1 MWRRLRTSPTVRT
14 VLGRSMASYLR
25 FVWRTQRV
33 VMEPANLYELAD
45 AQLPM
50 ILTFWHGQ
58 HFLTPFLVRPYH
70 RAKVMIS
77 RSADADVNA
86 IAAEALG
93 IGAVRGSGAQGR
105 DFRTKGGFN
114 ATLEMIRHLSEGT
127 NVAMTAD
134 VPKISRVA
142 GLGVVTIAKHS
153 GRPIYPVAI
162 ATSRRIIA
170 RSWDKSAIHLPFG
183 RAAVVAGDGVR
194 VPTDAGPEEL
204 EAARRELQRQLEF
217 ATARAEELVGRPAEA
232 RALARKAAAAAKS
245 AEPAPLEPAPAPAR
259 NG

>member
-1 MWRRLRTSPTVRT
+1 MWRKLRTSQAVRT
-14 VLGRSMASYLR
+14 ALGRGMASYLR

-33 VMEPANLYELAD
+33 VMEPADLYDLAEV
-45 AQLPM
+45 QLPM

-58 HFLTPFLVRPYH
+58 HFLTPFLVKPHHKAR
-70 RAKVMIS
+70 VMIS

-93 IGAVRGSGAQGR
+93 IGTVRGSGAQGR

-134 VPKISRVA
+134 VPKIARHA

-162 ATSRRIIA
+162 ATSNRILA
-170 RSWDKSAIHLPFG
+170 RSWDRAAIHLPFG

-194 VPTDAGPEEL
+194 VPADADAQEM
-204 EAARRELQRQLEF
+204 EAARREVQRQLEV
-217 ATARAEELVGRPAEA
+217 ATARAEELVGRGAPQ
-232 RALARKAAAAAKS
+232 LPHPS
-245 AEPAPLEPAPAPAR
+245 AIADG
-259 NG
+259 NTQG

>member
-1 MWRRLRTSPTVRT
+1 MWRKLRSSRTVRT
-14 VLGRSMASYLR
+14 VLGRGMASYLR
-25 FVWRTQRV
+25 FVWRSSRV

-45 AQLPM
+45 QQLPM

-58 HFLTPFLVRPYH
+58 HFLTPFLVKPYH

-77 RSADADVNA
+77 RSRDADVNA

-93 IGAVRGSGAQGR
+93 IGTIRGSGAQGR
-105 DFRTKGGFN
+105 NFHEKGGFN
-114 ATLEMIRHLSEGT
+114 ATVEMIRALGEGS

-142 GLGVVTIAKHS
+142 GLGVVSIAKHS

-162 ATSRRIIA
+162 ATSSRILA
-170 RSWDKSAIHLPFG
+170 RSWDKAAIHLPFG

-194 VPTDAGPEEL
+194 VPPDADAATL
-204 EAARRELQRQLEF
+204 EAARKEVQRQLEV
-217 ATARAEELVGRPAEA
+217 ATARAEELVGRPP
-232 RALARKAAAAAKS
+232 RTRPQPAAAP
-245 AEPAPLEPAPAPAR
+245 EMAPAAGGE
-259 NG
+259 NGRLDG

>member
-1 MWRRLRTSPTVRT
+1 MWRRLRTSPTVRN
-14 VLGRSMASYLR
+14 VLGRTMASYLR
-25 FVWRTQRV
+25 LVWRTQRV

-70 RAKVMIS
+70 RARVMIS

-114 ATLEMIRHLSEGT
+114 ATVEMIRHLSEGT

-134 VPKISRVA
+134 VPKISRVV
-142 GLGVVTIAKHS
+142 GLGVITIAKHS

-162 ATSRRIIA
+162 ATSNRILA
-170 RSWDKSAIHLPFG
+170 KSWDRAAIHLPFG
-183 RAAVVAGDGVR
+183 RAAVVAGDGLR
-194 VPTDAGPEEL
+194 VPADAGPEEL
-204 EAARRELQRQLEF
+204 DAARRELQRQLDEI
-217 ATARAEELVGRPAEA
+217 TARAEELVGRPA
-232 RALARKAAAAAKS
+232 KAHV
-245 AEPAPLEPAPAPAR
+245 EPANLSHGQQAPGTGAPGSR
-259 NG
+259 LR

>member
-1 MWRRLRTSPTVRT
+1 MWRRLRTSQTVRT
-14 VLGRSMASYLR
+14 VLGRGMAGYLR
-25 FVWRTQRV
+25 LVWRTQRV

-58 HFLTPFLVRPYH
+58 HFLTPFLMKPYH
-70 RAKVMIS
+70 RARVMIS

-93 IGAVRGSGAQGR
+93 IGTVRGSGAQGR
-105 DFRTKGGFN
+105 DFRVKGGFN

-134 VPKISRVA
+134 VPKISRIA

-162 ATSRRIIA
+162 ATSRRVLA
-170 RSWDKSAIHLPFG
+170 RSWDRAAIHLPFG
-183 RAAVVAGDGVR
+183 RAAVVAGEGVL
-194 VPTDAGPEEL
+194 VAPDAGPEEL
-204 EAARRELQRQLEF
+204 EAARHEVQRQLNA
-217 ATARAEELVGRPAEA
+217 ATARAEELVGRRPAA
-232 RALARKAAAAAKS
+232 HL
-245 AEPAPLEPAPAPAR
+245 APAR
-259 NG
+259 PPHGDAPASSGPANG

>member
-14 VLGRSMASYLR
+14 VLGRTMASYLR
-25 FVWRTQRV
+25 LVWRTQRV

-58 HFLTPFLVRPYH
+58 HFLTPFLVKPYH
-70 RAKVMIS
+70 RARVMIS

-114 ATLEMIRHLSEGT
+114 ATVEMIRHLGEGT

-134 VPKISRVA
+134 VPKIARVA

-162 ATSRRIIA
+162 ATSNRILA
-170 RSWDKSAIHLPFG
+170 KSWDRAAIHLPFG
-183 RAAVVAGDGVR
+183 RAAVVAGDGLR
-194 VPTDAGPEEL
+194 VPADAGPEEL
-204 EAARRELQRQLEF
+204 DAARHELQRQLDEI
-217 ATARAEELVGRPAEA
+217 TARAEALVGRPA
-232 RALARKAAAAAKS
+232 KAAAA
-245 AEPAPLEPAPAPAR
+245 EPAGPGHKVSHEGAPGSR
-259 NG
+259 LR

>member
-14 VLGRSMASYLR
+14 LLGRSMAGYLR
-25 FVWRTQRV
+25 LVWRSSRV
-33 VMEPANLYELAD
+33 VMEPANLYDLAD

-58 HFLTPFLVRPYH
+58 HFLTPFLVKPYH

-77 RSADADVNA
+77 RSPDADVNA

-93 IGAVRGSGAQGR
+93 IGTVRGSGAAGR
-105 DFRTKGGFN
+105 DFRVKGGFN
-114 ATLEMIRHLSEGT
+114 ATLEMIRALEEGC

-162 ATSRRIIA
+162 ATSNRILA
-170 RSWDKSAIHLPFG
+170 RSWDRAAIHLPFG

-194 VPTDAGPEEL
+194 VPADADAAAL
-204 EAARRELQRQLEF
+204 EAARAELQRQLDTI
-217 ATARAEELVGRPAEA
+217 TARAEALVGRSAPRPSGEREPEAGPAH
-232 RALARKAAAAAKS
+232 
-245 AEPAPLEPAPAPAR
+245 
-259 NG
+259 G

>member
-1 MWRRLRTSPTVRT
+1 
-14 VLGRSMASYLR
+14 MASYLR

-204 EAARRELQRQLEF
+204 EAARRELQRQLEV
-217 ATARAEELVGRPAEA
+217 ATARAEELVGRPEEA
-232 RALARKAAAAAKS
+232 RALARKAAARAAAS
-245 AEPAPLEPAPAPAR
+245 PETAPSQSAPLEPAPAPAR

>member
-1 MWRRLRTSPTVRT
+1 MWRRLRTSQTLRT
-14 VLGRSMASYLR
+14 VLGRSMAAYLR

-58 HFLTPFLVRPYH
+58 HFLTPFLVKPYH
-70 RAKVMIS
+70 RARVMIS

-93 IGAVRGSGAQGR
+93 IGTVRGSGAQGR
-105 DFRTKGGFN
+105 DFRVKGGFN
-114 ATLEMIRHLSEGT
+114 ATLEMIRHLGEGT

-162 ATSRRIIA
+162 ATSRRILA
-170 RSWDKSAIHLPFG
+170 KSWDRAAIHLPFG

-194 VPTDAGPEEL
+194 VPADAGPEEL
-204 EAARRELQRQLEF
+204 EAARRELQRQLEE
-217 ATARAEELVGRPAEA
+217 ATARAETLVGRPTVAGA
-232 RALARKAAAAAKS
+232 RRGT
-245 AEPAPLEPAPAPAR
+245 PPLPP
-259 NG
+259 GGTS